1 MKFGIEVE
9 FGGSLD
15 ALIQELVDEGLSSNR
30 GVHGYI
36 GHSDTEWIVKR
47 DGSVYGGG
55 ELVGPPLNFDSPE
68 DREQVTRAIQCMQRA
83 GCRPIEQAGIHVH
96 IESRGMTPR
105 QISAV
110 SRMFARYE
118 DVIYRL
124 GTSGWRTLRS
134 AARQYAKPL
143 TETQKTKLAKART
156 DEQLQSAYYGDNT
169 DSWRRSSHGN
179 VARYCGLN
187 LHSHW
192 YRGTI
197 EFRNFNSS
205 VNPERVQAYIAICA
219 AIIRDAKNDKLRS
232 IGKGAHKLGDMST
245 MSQEEVDKVFFNF
258 ISVMRYQ
265 AGLSIDDYRL
275 VKKFWKD
282 SVPQASMGSYY

>member
-9 FGGSLD
+9 FGGDLT
-15 ALIQELVDEGLSSNR
+15 ALINELVAEGLSSNSS
-30 GVHGYI
+30 VHSYM
-36 GHSDTEWIVKR
+36 GHSETEWIVKR
-47 DGSVYGGG
+47 DGSVQGGG
-55 ELVGPPLNFDSPE
+55 ELVGPPLRFDSEE
-68 DREQVTRAIQCMQRA
+68 DRDQVTRAIKCMQRA

-110 SRMFARYE
+110 GRMFARYE
-118 DVIYRL
+118 DVLYRL

-143 TETQKTKLAKART
+143 TEDQKKGLAKAKT
-156 DEQLQSAYYGDNT
+156 DDQLQRAYYGSDGG
-169 DSWRRSSHGN
+169 WRRESHGHSS
-179 VARYCGLN
+179 RYCGLN

-197 EFRNFNSS
+197 EFRIFNSS
-205 VNPERVQAYIAICA
+205 VNPERVQAYIAVCA

-232 IGKGAHKLGDMST
+232 IGKGAHALGSMERMT
-245 MSQEEVDKVFFNF
+245 QEEVDKVFFNF

-275 VKKFWKD
+275 VKRFWKD
-282 SVPQASMGSYY
+282 SVPQAALSGYY

>member
-9 FGGSLD
+9 FGGQLD
-15 ALIQELVDEGLSSNR
+15 ALIDELVREGLSSNTS
-30 GVHGYI
+30 VHSYM
-36 GHSDTEWIVKR
+36 GHSETEWIVKR
-47 DGSVYGGG
+47 DGSVHGGG
-55 ELVGPPLNFDSPE
+55 ELVGPPLNFDSEE
-68 DREQVTRAIQCMQRA
+68 DRNQVTRAIQCMQRA
-83 GCRPIEQAGIHVH
+83 GCRPIEDAGIHVH

-124 GTSGWRTLRS
+124 GTSGWRTLRRG
-134 AARQYAKPL
+134 ARTYAKPL
-143 TETQKTKLAKART
+143 TPEQKAGLAKAKT
-156 DEQLQSAYYGDNT
+156 DEQLQNAYYGST
-169 DSWRRSSHGN
+169 SEWRRSGHGN
-179 VARYCGLN
+179 AARYCGLN

-205 VNPERVQAYIAICA
+205 VNPERVQTYIAVCA

-232 IGKGAHKLGDMST
+232 IGKGAHALGDMER
-245 MSQEEVDKVFFNF
+245 MSQEEIDKVFFNF

-265 AGLSIDDYRL
+265 AGLSIDDYRR
-275 VKKFWKD
+275 VKKFWRD
-282 SVPQASMGSYY
+282 SVPQAAMTGYY